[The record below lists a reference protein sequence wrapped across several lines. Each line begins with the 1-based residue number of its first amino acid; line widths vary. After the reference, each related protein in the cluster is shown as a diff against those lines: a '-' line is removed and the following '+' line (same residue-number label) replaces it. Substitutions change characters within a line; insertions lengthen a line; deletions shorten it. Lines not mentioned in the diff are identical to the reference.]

1 MRGLGLES
9 VKQKHFLLW
18 VVFINGHVQYQ
29 QALKVTVCVAV
40 MALVGV
46 EFCSVRESKIGAAGF
61 TSE

>member
-1 MRGLGLES
+1 MLNKNIFFCGLC
-9 VKQKHFLLW
+9 LLM
-18 VVFINGHVQYQ
+18 GPVQYR

-46 EFCSVRESKIGAAGF
+46 EFCSVRENKIGAAGF